1 KLTLLQGQPWVV
13 TLSCTFSPF
22 PSLFEGRKPDC
33 ANPAEANVEE
43 SEPTLLLNPEDIV
56 LKEPGSSEKTL
67 RTLLRP
73 GDKVSNHYKTT
84 SSEISAVVGAVP
96 STCYPTYGVP
106 TIRSDL
112 PAPLIRRVSDRRSYG
127 EEGNAYSLLHP
138 TVFAQKGVFERD
150 FFKTRSKQ
158 EWLRIHLPTQG
169 TRVRFLVQEDPTC
182 GEQLS
187 RRATAPEPGAAPTR
201 LTS

>member
-1 KLTLLQGQPWVV
+1 M
-13 TLSCTFSPF
+13 
-22 PSLFEGRKPDC
+22 FEGRKADC

-43 SEPTLLLNPEDIV
+43 SEPALLLKPEDIV

-73 GDKVSNHYKTT
+73 SDKVSNHYKTT

-106 TIRSDL
+106 TIRSDI
-112 PAPLIRRVSDRRSYG
+112 PAPLIRRVSDRTSYG

-138 TVFAQKGVFERD
+138 TIFAQKGVFERD

-158 EWLRIHLPTQG
+158 E
-169 TRVRFLVQEDPTC
+169 
-182 GEQLS
+182 
-187 RRATAPEPGAAPTR
+187 
-201 LTS
+201 